1 MSEAKNSATDP
12 ESRVRKAVLPA
23 AGWGTRFLPAT
34 KAQPKETIPVLDRP
48 TIQYM
53 VEEAVRAGLD
63 DLLIV
68 TGRNKQA
75 IEDHFDRNP
84 ELEDALEEKG
94 KEEEREEVLRLARLG
109 VLHYVRQPVQLGLGH
124 AVLQARKHVGD
135 EPFAVLLGDD
145 ILDPDEPF
153 LEHMIEVF
161 QRTGRPVVA
170 VTAVPQNQISSYGL
184 VAAEARDDE
193 GVYDISDLVEKPDPE
208 NAPSNLA
215 VIGRYVLTPEVFDV
229 IERTEAGSGG
239 EIQLTDALKTM
250 AREEAIVAVEYT
262 GERHDV
268 GDVLGFLKANVALAA
283 DRPDL
288 GKEFLD
294 WLEEFLRGRREGR

>member
-1 MSEAKNSATDP
+1 MSEASNTASEP
-12 ESRVRKAVLPA
+12 RVRKAVLPA
-23 AGWGTRFLPAT
+23 AGYGTRFLPAT
-34 KAQPKETIPVLDRP
+34 KAQPKETIPVLNRP
-48 TIQYM
+48 AIQYM

-109 VLHYVRQPVQLGLGH
+109 VIHYVRQPVQKGLGH
-124 AVLQARKHVGD
+124 AVLQARRHVGD
-135 EPFAVLLGDD
+135 EAFAVLLGDD

-153 LEHMIEVF
+153 LEHMIEIF
-161 QRTGRPVVA
+161 QRTRRPVVA
-170 VTAVPQNQISSYGL
+170 VTPVAEEQISSYGI
-184 VAAEARDDE
+184 VASEARDDE
-193 GVYDISDLVEKPDPE
+193 GVHDVHDLVEKPQPQD
-208 NAPSNLA
+208 APSNLA
-215 VIGRYVLTPEVFDV
+215 IIGRYVLTPDVFDV
-229 IERTEAGSGG
+229 IERTEPGSDG

-262 GERHDV
+262 GERHDI

-288 GKEFLD
+288 GKELLD
-294 WLEEFLRGRREGR
+294 WLEEFLRRAGR

>member
-1 MSEAKNSATDP
+1 MSDAGNASS

-23 AGWGTRFLPAT
+23 AGYGTRFLPAT

-84 ELEDALEEKG
+84 ELEDALGEKG
-94 KEEEREEVLRLARLG
+94 KEEELEEVLRLARLG
-109 VLHYVRQPVQLGLGH
+109 TLHYVRQPVQRGLGD

-153 LEHMIEVF
+153 LEHMLETF
-161 QRTGRPVVA
+161 ARTRRPVVA
-170 VTAVPQNQISSYGL
+170 VTAVPEQQISSYGI
-184 VAAEARDDE
+184 VATESREAE
-193 GVYDISDLVEKPDPE
+193 GVHDVFDLVEKPQPE
-208 NAPSNLA
+208 DAPSNLA
-215 VIGRYVLTPEVFDV
+215 IIGRYVLTPDVFDV
-229 IERTEAGSGG
+229 IERTEPGSDG
-239 EIQLTDALKTM
+239 EIQLTDALKSM
-250 AREEAIVAVEYT
+250 AQEEAIVAVEYT
-262 GERHDV
+262 GARHDV
-268 GDVLGFLKANVALAA
+268 GDVLGFLKANVALAV

-294 WLEEFLRGRREGR
+294 WLEEFLRARREVT

>member
-1 MSEAKNSATDP
+1 MSEASNTASAP
-12 ESRVRKAVLPA
+12 RVRKAVLPA
-23 AGWGTRFLPAT
+23 AGYGTRFLPAT

-48 TIQYM
+48 AIQYM

-94 KEEEREEVLRLARLG
+94 KEEELEEVLRLARLG
-109 VLHYVRQPVQLGLGH
+109 MLHYVRQPVQKGLGH
-124 AVLQARKHVGD
+124 AVLQARNHVGD

-145 ILDPDEPF
+145 ILNPDEPF
-153 LEHMIEVF
+153 LEHMLEIF
-161 QRTGRPVVA
+161 QRTRRPVVA
-170 VTAVPQNQISSYGL
+170 VTPVTEEQISSYGI
-184 VAAEARDDE
+184 VASEARDEE
-193 GVYDISDLVEKPDPE
+193 GVHDVHDLVEKPQPQD
-208 NAPSNLA
+208 APSNLA
-215 VIGRYVLTPEVFDV
+215 IIGRYVLTPDVFDV
-229 IERTEAGSGG
+229 IERTEPGSDG

-262 GERHDV
+262 GERHDI

-294 WLEEFLRGRREGR
+294 WLEEFLRARREVT

>member
-1 MSEAKNSATDP
+1 MSDATNSATNP
-12 ESRVRKAVLPA
+12 SRIRKAVLPA
-23 AGWGTRFLPAT
+23 AGYGTRFLPAT

-84 ELEDALEEKG
+84 ELEDALSEKG
-94 KEEEREEVLRLARLG
+94 KEEELEEVVRLARLA
-109 VLHYVRQPVQLGLGH
+109 VLHYVRQPVQRGLGH

-153 LEHMIEVF
+153 LEHMLETF
-161 QRTGRPVVA
+161 ERTRRPVVA
-170 VTAVPQNQISSYGL
+170 VTAVAEQQISSYGV
-184 VAAEARDDE
+184 VASEARDAE
-193 GVYDISDLVEKPDPE
+193 GVHDVHDLVEKPAPE
-208 NAPSNLA
+208 DAPSNLA
-215 VIGRYVLTPEVFDV
+215 IIGRYVLTPEVFDV
-229 IERTEAGSGG
+229 IERTEPGSDG

-262 GERHDV
+262 GARHDI

-288 GKEFLD
+288 SKEFLD
-294 WLEEFLRGRREGR
+294 WLEEFLRARREVT